1 MTMTYPTSSQ
11 LSRTRRNG
19 GFGVV
24 ELMVAM
30 AISLLLLG
38 GVVTLFTSSKTTYER
53 VEHLSRIQETGR
65 FALEAMMRDIRS
77 AGYIGCA
84 RSSTFT
90 NTLNTPGELAW
101 DFAESIRGY
110 DYQSG
115 TTWSPALPAGM
126 TTPASGLNGSDA
138 LVLRVPAAADT
149 SATLRLTDKMALPTS
164 TLSIAP
170 VAATATAPL
179 QDDQVVMLA
188 DCHARAVFAITSYSK
203 TTGVIDHA
211 AEAGSSGQCL
221 E

>member
-1 MTMTYPTSSQ
+1 MTMTYPTSAE
-11 LSRTRRNG
+11 LARTRRNG

-65 FALEAMMRDIRS
+65 FALEAMIRDIRS

-90 NTLNTPGELAW
+90 NTLNSAATLAY
-101 DFAESIRGY
+101 DFGESIRGY

-115 TTWSPALPAGM
+115 TTWSPGLPAGHDL
-126 TTPASGLNGSDA
+126 GCD
-138 LVLRVPAAADT
+138 R
-149 SATLRLTDKMALPTS
+149 TS
-164 TLSIAP
+164 T
-170 VAATATAPL
+170 AATHSSCASPLLPIRARLCDSPTRWHCRRARCRLRQSAPR
-179 QDDQVVMLA
+179 Q
-188 DCHARAVFAITSYSK
+188 HRP
-203 TTGVIDHA
+203 
-211 AEAGSSGQCL
+211 
-221 E
+221 